1 MKIIDIKTK
10 ILFTISLLFTL
21 TNNSLEAQSRKRVN
35 KNKISYS
42 EATYESLKYRS
53 LGPHRGG
60 RSAAVTG
67 VPGNPNL
74 FYFGATGGGV
84 WKTEDGGQSYE
95 NISDGYFGGSIGSVA
110 VSKSD
115 QNVIYVGGGEVTLRG
130 NVSSGY
136 GIWKSVDA
144 GKTWSFS
151 GLPKSRHIPRIV
163 IDPNNHNI
171 VYAAVLGNIYKPTSD
186 RGVYKSKDGGK
197 TWKKVLFSN
206 NHSGAVELVMDPSNS
221 RTLYAATWRVNRTPY
236 SLNSGGEGSSLWKSI
251 DQGENWTKIST
262 NEGFAEGTLGIIGV
276 TVSPVNTQR
285 VWAIVEN
292 QEKGGVYRSED
303 GGSTW
308 SHINDSRAL
317 RQRAWYY
324 SKIYADTQDEDI
336 VYVMNVSYH
345 KSKDGGK
352 TFKSKNAPHG
362 DHHDLWIAPE
372 DNQRMIIADDGGAQI
387 SFNGGKTWTT
397 YHNQPTA
404 QFYRVTTDN
413 SFPFRIYVAQQDNS
427 TLRVNYRSS
436 GGGISEDDWEPTAGG
451 ESAHLAIDPLDN
463 DIVYGG
469 SYGGYLTRVNHKT
482 NSERGIN
489 VWPDNPM
496 GYGAEGMKYR
506 FQWNFPIHFSKHDP
520 KKLYTFSNHVH
531 VSEDEGQSWEIISPD
546 LTRNDPEKLK
556 SSGGP
561 ITQDNTGVEYY
572 CTIFA
577 ANESSIKEGL
587 MWVGSDDGLIHLTK
601 DGGNNWENV
610 TPSNMPKWLMINSI
624 EPSPFDPAVCYVAG
638 TLYKTGDFKPYL
650 YKTSDYG
657 KTWSIITNGIKSEH
671 FTRVLRAD
679 PEKKGILYA
688 GTESG
693 MYISFDDG
701 NSWNSFQL
709 NLPIVPI
716 TDLTIKENS
725 LIVATQGRS
734 IWALDDLT
742 VLHQIDQN
750 TVNKEINL
758 FKPKTSYRTRGRGG
772 KETLTEG
779 TNLPNGVIVH
789 FNVKNFSPD
798 KDELSLHFKEQDGT
812 IIKTYKSNDENDKL
826 EIKSGGN
833 TFVWNTLYEGAE
845 ILDSMIFWS
854 ASFSGAKAVPGK
866 YKVVLEKNGE
876 NQEHDFEILPDPRS
890 EVSISQMRLQFDFVN
905 KVNATVDKAHK
916 AIKNIRQ
923 IRKKLEE
930 FNSNFSEN
938 ESVINLVKKAKQLNS
953 SLTEIEKALYQT
965 KNRSRQDPLNFPI
978 KLTNKLGHLNS
989 LVTNNDF
996 PPTNQDELVR
1006 KELTAE
1012 VEKHILKYQK
1022 LISQDLKYFN
1032 EEFASLNLD
1041 YLTVK

>member
-1 MKIIDIKTK
+1 MKIFDLKAK
-10 ILFTISLLFTL
+10 ILFTIYLLFITY
-21 TNNSLEAQSRKRVN
+21 NSLEAQSRKRAN
-35 KNKISYS
+35 KNKITYPES
-42 EATYESLKYRS
+42 TYESIKYRS

-115 QNVIYVGGGEVTLRG
+115 NNVIYVGGGEVTLRG

-144 GKTWSFS
+144 GKTWNFS
-151 GLPKSRHIPRIV
+151 GLPKSRHVPRIV

-197 TWKKVLFSN
+197 TWEKVLFSN

-236 SLNSGGEGSSLWKSI
+236 SLNSGGEGSALWKSV
-251 DQGENWTKIST
+251 DQGENWTKISI

-292 QEKGGVYRSED
+292 QEKGGIYRSED

-308 SHINDSRAL
+308 SHINDSREL

-352 TFKSKNAPHG
+352 TFKSNNAPHG

-387 SFNGGKTWTT
+387 SFNGGETWTT

-546 LTRNDPEKLK
+546 LTRNDPKKLK

-657 KTWSIITNGIKSEH
+657 KTWSLITNGIKSEH

-798 KDELSLHFKEQDGT
+798 KDELSIHFKEHDGT
-812 IIKTYKSNDENDKL
+812 IIKTYKSNDEIDKL

-876 NQEHDFEILPDPRS
+876 SQEQEFEILPDPRS

-930 FNSNFSEN
+930 FDSNFSEN
-938 ESVINLVKKAKQLNS
+938 ESVINLVEKAKQLNS

-989 LVTNNDF
+989 LVTSNDF

-1012 VEKHILKYQK
+1012 VENHILKYQK
-1022 LISQDLKYFN
+1022 LVSQDLKYFN